1 MWKTQKVQK
10 KSQKSRAKFE
20 AKNGSKMANLNTKIW
35 PKSAKNLHKNA
46 GDSGGLEWPF
56 GRNENGRI
64 LGRGRNDLA
73 AKII

>member
-1 MWKTQKVQK
+1 MWKTQNVQK

-35 PKSAKNLHKNA
+35 PKSAKNLHKNVGQIRTDLA
-46 GDSGGLEWPF
+46 
-56 GRNENGRI
+56 GRNGRFW
-64 LGRGRNDLA
+64 GPTANDLA

>member
-20 AKNGSKMANLNTKIW
+20 AKNGSKMAQMNTKIW
-35 PKSAKNLHKNA
+35 RKSAENLHKNVGQIWTDLA
-46 GDSGGLEWPF
+46 
-56 GRNENGRI
+56 GRNGRFWDPTA
-64 LGRGRNDLA
+64 NDLA

>member
-10 KSQKSRAKFE
+10 KSQKCRAKCE
-20 AKNGSKMANLNTKIW
+20 AKIGSKMALVNTKIW
-35 PKSAKNLHKNA
+35 PKSAENLHKNVGQIWTDLA
-46 GDSGGLEWPF
+46 G
-56 GRNENGRI
+56 RNGRI